1 MKKVI
6 FFLTCVFIV
15 AGILPAGAQEVSPP
29 KELVI
34 DKQELVN
41 ALRQISDAVWDM
53 EEQKAHPRVEE
64 QALQYRLDRLEKMI
78 LDLSFYLGFRPTGVR
93 GQNNIV
99 VDRTRDMA
107 APYYYPLQSG
117 AVGVQRQLGGGSY
130 PGTFQGVPVD
140 STGRIDSLQLMMQSL
155 SFQLD
160 SLQRLVNAAA
170 LEAVALP
177 VAGDLG
183 ELSATDSLVVPE
195 KTAVH
200 KPLVL
205 PAQTIQ
211 PAQPALPAFD
221 RFKTQLF
228 FAVSSDALTSE
239 SKGAL
244 DEIVAIMKRNSRVV
258 ATISGSSSR
267 EGNAV
272 YNGLL
277 SRKRAESVR
286 DYLSDAGIESERILL
301 GLAGIDKESD
311 LLIYGRRVDVVL
323 SLSDKD
329 K

>member
-6 FFLTCVFIV
+6 FFLMSVFIV
-15 AGILPAGAQEVSPP
+15 AGILPAGAQEVSPL

-34 DKQELVN
+34 DKQELLN

-78 LDLSFYLGFRPTGVR
+78 LDLSLFLGLRPAGVG
-93 GQNNIV
+93 GQNSIV
-99 VDRTRDMA
+99 IDRTRDVA
-107 APYYYPLQSG
+107 APYYYPLPSG
-117 AVGVQRQLGGGSY
+117 TAGVQRPLGGGRH
-130 PGTFQGVPVD
+130 PGGFQGVPVD
-140 STGRIDSLQLMMQSL
+140 SIGRIDSLQLMMQSL
-155 SFQLD
+155 LFQLD

-170 LEAVALP
+170 LDVAGLP
-177 VAGDLG
+177 VADDPG
-183 ELSATDSLVVPE
+183 ELVVADSLVVIE
-195 KTAVH
+195 QATIH

-211 PAQPALPAFD
+211 PAQRALPAFD

-228 FAVSSDALTSE
+228 FAVSSDALTNE

-244 DEIVAIMKRNSRVV
+244 DEIVAIMKRNNGVI
-258 ATISGSSSR
+258 ATVSGSSSR

-272 YNGLL
+272 YNELL

-301 GLAGIDKESD
+301 GSAGIDKESD

-323 SLSDKD
+323 SQSDKN